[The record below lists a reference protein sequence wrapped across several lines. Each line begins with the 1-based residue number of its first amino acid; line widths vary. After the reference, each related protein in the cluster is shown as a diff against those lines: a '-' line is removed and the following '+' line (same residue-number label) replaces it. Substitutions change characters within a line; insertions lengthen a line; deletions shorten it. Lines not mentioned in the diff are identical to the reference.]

1 MALLENL
8 TKIFL
13 KKNIFQTLLILF
25 LICFISFLKINVISY
40 LTANIIK
47 SIQSKNIN
55 LVFNYYKYFIF
66 VSLFYIF
73 LHIIYKFSQNRLLIK
88 LRLWIKSSIVKY
100 IMINNNNEY
109 SDINFSKLNS
119 PIQRASSLLYFL
131 LQTIVSKFIPEI
143 SIVIVIAI
151 FFIYKNPSF
160 GTIFLIGNI
169 ILLGY
174 CYYITKKYIKHNL
187 VCEDSMHDSELIL
200 TEILNNIDKII
211 FRGYYKDET
220 NNFLNHSETV
230 NKVHNDYYNYLIKE
244 IFIIDSLL
252 FGLIFILIYFIIRMF
267 ILKQIDITIF
277 ITFFTMILLYRD
289 SILNPIKDIPDYIDF
304 FGRVTKLNDILYH
317 VKIKDNII
325 VKNKHLNF
333 NNIKFQNINFKYK
346 KSKRNI
352 LNNLNL
358 DIKINNNIIG
368 IIGKSGSGKST
379 LLKLLLNIFKY
390 DGNIY
395 IDNINTKDLDI
406 EYIRKNIVYVNQT
419 AKLFDKKI
427 KDNIFYG
434 CEKNEESKKYFNEIM
449 NFNNIKEIFQKFDY
463 TKNVGFSGENLS
475 GGQRQIIN
483 IINGLITPSKILI
496 LDEPTNA
503 LDNALKQDIIDLIK
517 YFKKYKKCI
526 IIISHDNDI
535 FRIFDETIEI
545 K

>member
-13 KKNIFQTLLILF
+13 KENIFQTLLILF
-25 LICFISFLKINVISY
+25 LTCFISFLKINVISY

-47 SIQSKNIN
+47 SIQNKNIN

-66 VSLFYIF
+66 ISLFYIF
-73 LHIIYKFSQNRLLIK
+73 LHIIYKFSQNRLLVK

-143 SIVIVIAI
+143 SIIIVIAI

-174 CYYITKKYIKHNL
+174 CYYVTKKYIKHNL

-244 IFIIDSLL
+244 IFIIDSFL

-289 SILNPIKDIPDYIDF
+289 SILNPIKDIPEYIDF
-304 FGRVTKLNDILYH
+304 FGRVVKLNDILYH

-333 NNIKFQNINFKYK
+333 NNIKFENINFKYK

-352 LNNLNL
+352 LNNLNI
-358 DIKINNNIIG
+358 DIKINNEL
-368 IIGKSGSGKST
+368 T
-379 LLKLLLNIFKY
+379 
-390 DGNIY
+390 
-395 IDNINTKDLDI
+395 
-406 EYIRKNIVYVNQT
+406 
-419 AKLFDKKI
+419 
-427 KDNIFYG
+427 
-434 CEKNEESKKYFNEIM
+434 C
-449 NFNNIKEIFQKFDY
+449 
-463 TKNVGFSGENLS
+463 
-475 GGQRQIIN
+475 
-483 IINGLITPSKILI
+483 
-496 LDEPTNA
+496 
-503 LDNALKQDIIDLIK
+503 
-517 YFKKYKKCI
+517 C
-526 IIISHDNDI
+526 
-535 FRIFDETIEI
+535 
-545 K
+545 